1 MKKKKTLVIGASPNP
16 SRYAYLAVQRLKNF
30 GHEVIPLGV
39 RDGEIEGIPIV
50 HGKPELEGIDTITI
64 YINPFRQEE
73 YYDYL
78 LDMKPRRMIF
88 NPGAENPAFMWRA
101 KLEGVEVVEG
111 CTLVMLATGQY

>member
-1 MKKKKTLVIGASPNP
+1 MKKKKTLVIGATPNP
-16 SRYAYLAVQRLKNF
+16 GRYGYLAVKRLKKF
-30 GHEVIPLGV
+30 GHEVIPLGI

-50 HGKPELEGIDTITI
+50 HGKPEFENIDTITI

-78 LDMKPRRMIF
+78 LDLKPQRMIF
-88 NPGAENPAFMWRA
+88 NPGSENHAFIWRA
-101 KLEGVEVVEG
+101 KLEGVEVVAG